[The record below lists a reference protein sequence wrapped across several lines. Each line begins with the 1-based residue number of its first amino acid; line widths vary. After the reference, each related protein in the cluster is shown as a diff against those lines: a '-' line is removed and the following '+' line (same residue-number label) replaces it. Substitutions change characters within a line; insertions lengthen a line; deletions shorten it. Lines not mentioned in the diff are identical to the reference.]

1 MDLNT
6 VKYLADLS
14 KLEYSDE
21 MLEKTA
27 NEMTSIMEL
36 MDTIKDIDITYDA
49 HLDNHN
55 VFLDGLRTDEVIP
68 SMPTEKV
75 VANAVNSKN
84 CFVVPKVVE

>member
-49 HLDNHN
+49 YLDNHN

>member
-1 MDLNT
+1 
-6 VKYLADLS
+6 
-14 KLEYSDE
+14 
-21 MLEKTA
+21 
-27 NEMTSIMEL
+27 MEL

-75 VANAVNSKN
+75 VANAVNSNN

>member
-21 MLEKTA
+21 KLENTA
-27 NEMTSIMEL
+27 GEMTSIMEL
-36 MDTIKDIDITYDA
+36 MDTIKDIDISYDA

-55 VFLDGLRTDEVIP
+55 VFLDGLRRDEVIP

-75 VANAVNSKN
+75 LSNAVNSKN

>member
-21 MLEKTA
+21 KLEKTA
-27 NEMTSIMEL
+27 GEMTSIMEL

-55 VFLDGLRTDEVIP
+55 VFLDGLRRDEIMP

-75 VANAVNSKN
+75 LSNAVN
-84 CFVVPKVVE
+84 

>member
-14 KLEYSDE
+14 KLEYTDE
-21 MLEKTA
+21 KLTKTA
-27 NEMTSIMEL
+27 SEMTSIMEL
-36 MDTIKDIDITYDA
+36 MDTIKDIDISYDA
-49 HLDNHN
+49 YKDNHN
-55 VFLDGLRTDEVIP
+55 VFLDGLRRDEVMP

-75 VANAVNSKN
+75 LSNAVNSKN

>member
-21 MLEKTA
+21 KLEKTA

>member
-21 MLEKTA
+21 KLEKTA

-49 HLDNHN
+49 YLDNHN

-75 VANAVNSKN
+75 VANAVNS
-84 CFVVPKVVE
+84 

>member
-21 MLEKTA
+21 KLEKTA
-27 NEMTSIMEL
+27 GEMTSIMEL
-36 MDTIKDIDITYDA
+36 MDTIKDIDISYDA

-55 VFLDGLRTDEVIP
+55 VFLDGLRRDDVMP

-75 VANAVNSKN
+75 LSNAVNSKN

>member
-21 MLEKTA
+21 KLEKTA
-27 NEMTSIMEL
+27 GEMTSIMEL
-36 MDTIKDIDITYDA
+36 MDTIKDIDISYDA

-55 VFLDGLRTDEVIP
+55 VFLDGLRRDEVIP

-75 VANAVNSKN
+75 LSNAVNSKN

>member
-21 MLEKTA
+21 KLEKTA

-49 HLDNHN
+49 YLDNHN

>member
-21 MLEKTA
+21 KLAKTA
-27 NEMTSIMEL
+27 DEMTSIMEL

-49 HLDNHN
+49 HKDNHN
-55 VFLDGLRTDEVIP
+55 VFLDGIREDTVMP

-75 VANAVNSKN
+75 LSNAVNSKN

>member
-21 MLEKTA
+21 KLEKTA
-27 NEMTSIMEL
+27 GEMTSIMEL

-55 VFLDGLRTDEVIP
+55 VFLDGLRRDEIMP

-75 VANAVNSKN
+75 LSNAVNSKN